1 MELKL
6 MNSLK
11 KNKQEKKKKS
21 IPKKDI
27 LKTVKDVEYLDLGD
41 PFGESARRYLALK
54 LSKMIDAEE
63 LSGTVI
69 VPEGVYIS
77 MTSTEVKDVVK
88 LITAKGISDLE
99 AIAEENKWNTA
110 TVKLIATNR
119 INLYQ
124 RKDGKVITRKT
135 ALDLLLQQVNQS
147 IEIDLSEVAEEMQL
161 KKSTTKELL
170 GVLLEDGKVEGYFIK
185 SSNKFLP
192 IDLLEESIKEQIEDF
207 ESKKIVEVT
216 FSKIAGEYGISEDEV
231 YNVLLKLYNAGEIDV
246 QLILGKKLCLL
257 KENVE
262 DDFWDEK
269 IPEEDRKLE
278 IEDLTDKK

>member
-1 MELKL
+1 MS
-6 MNSLK
+6 NLK
-11 KNKQEKKKKS
+11 KNKQDKKKKS

-27 LKTVKDVEYLDLGD
+27 LKAVKDVEYLDLGD

-88 LITAKGISDLE
+88 LITAKGISNLE

-135 ALDLLLQQVNQS
+135 ALELLLQQVNQS